1 MFGIFNRTKEGITL
15 KIKIG
20 GMHCTSCSLTID
32 GELEDIA
39 GVFESSTNYARSEAV
54 VRFDPSQVNVQQMLD
69 AIIRLGYTAE
79 SLSEP
84 GGN

>member
-1 MFGIFNRTKEGITL
+1 MFRIFSKAKEGTIL

-39 GVFESSTNYARSEAV
+39 GVFESSTKYASSETV
-54 VRFDPSQVNVQQMLD
+54 VRFNPSQVSTEQLLD

-79 SLSEP
+79 AVSEP